1 MIFSHQKDDF
11 LVGAL
16 WKLNVIVHNI
26 AFEFFHPK
34 IHFQHD
40 ANVFFV
46 FTRVMKNSLCQ
57 PFCGKWDRWFQ
68 IVLGPD
74 TGIRWALHKS
84 SVKSH
89 SHLVTVCHNVYKL
102 FQWFPEQMCASCWD
116 VSHCGFCHGHWK
128 VWMLKIY
135 KNSDRT
141 SHVISNGR
149 RHSQACGRAKEFFR
163 DCILSQTV

>member
-11 LVGAL
+11 LAGVL
-16 WKLNVIVHNI
+16 WKWNVI
-26 AFEFFHPK
+26 
-34 IHFQHD
+34 IHLLLNTSILKYIFNMMHIF
-40 ANVFFV
+40 FFV
-46 FTRVMKNSLCQ
+46 FTHVMKNSQFQ

-68 IVLGPD
+68 IVLGPV
-74 TGIRWALHKS
+74 TGISWALLKS

-89 SHLVTVCHNVYKL
+89 SHLVTVCHNVYKV
-102 FQWFPEQMCASCWD
+102 FQRFPQQMCASCRD

-128 VWMLKIY
+128 VWMLKIC

-149 RHSQACGRAKEFFR
+149 RHGQACGRAKEFFR
-163 DCILSQTV
+163 GCILTQTV